1 MNIIYLKTKVV
12 RNCHMDC
19 SGNLFK
25 LFLAAGETGKGR
37 ARGRKRNSY
46 SLSMNQT
53 QSAV

>member
-1 MNIIYLKTKVV
+1 
-12 RNCHMDC
+12 MDC

-25 LFLAAGETGKGR
+25 LFLAAGETGKAR

-53 QSAV
+53 QSAVWVYQVSWQW